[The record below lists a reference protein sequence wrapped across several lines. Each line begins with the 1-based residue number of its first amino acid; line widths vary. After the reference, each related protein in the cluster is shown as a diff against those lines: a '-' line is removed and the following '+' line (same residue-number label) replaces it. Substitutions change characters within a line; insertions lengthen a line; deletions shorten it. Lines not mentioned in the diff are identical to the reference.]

1 MDTSPIDKS
10 ALFSRIAKRYD
21 RINTVISLGTDRLW
35 RSKTASLCAT
45 APLSRVADLCSGT
58 GELALAIARSKTPPA
73 SISCYDISQTM
84 LDIARHKYDNS
95 KLALQMPHFD
105 FITADCAAL
114 PCSDNEFD
122 LCTCAFGLRNTD
134 NPFKT
139 VSEMFRILKSHGRLC
154 ILEFTLPK
162 NTILRKIYMIYFRFV
177 LPILAVLLGGDH
189 RAYEY
194 FVKSVCRWD
203 MNVDVPA
210 MLTAAD
216 FKNVRLTKLTL
227 GIAAIYTA
235 EKP

>member
-1 MDTSPIDKS
+1 M
-10 ALFSRIAKRYD
+10 FSRIAKRYD
-21 RINTVISLGTDRLW
+21 RINTVISLGADRLW
-35 RSKTASLCAT
+35 RSKTASLCDT
-45 APLSRVADLCSGT
+45 TPLARVADLCSGT
-58 GELALAIARSKTPPA
+58 GELALVIARSKTPLA

-84 LDIARHKYDNS
+84 LDIARQKYHNA
-95 KLALQMPHFD
+95 KRTQPMPHFE

-114 PCSDNEFD
+114 PCPDNEFD

-134 NPFKT
+134 DPAKT
-139 VSEMFRILKSHGRLC
+139 VSEMFRILKPRGRLC

-162 NTILRKIYMIYFRFV
+162 TPVLRKMYMMYFRFV
-177 LPILAVLLGGDH
+177 LPILAALFGGDR

-216 FKNVRLTKLTL
+216 FKNVRTTKLTL